1 MLGLDEDM
9 VISLEIPPNDRIES
23 TGKDVSITSLQY
35 TNVLGHVDH
44 KLFWVVSRP
53 GPQIST
59 NFEVG
64 KAVFSIKGR
73 VTLFRL
79 DVHLGPSVTLVKE

>member
-9 VISLEIPPNDRIES
+9 VISLEIPEVVFFGQLISANTGQYRPISANIGQYWPPNDRIES

-59 NFEVG
+59 
-64 KAVFSIKGR
+64 S
-73 VTLFRL
+73 
-79 DVHLGPSVTLVKE
+79 